1 MFDFTRR
8 DFLKSLFAG
17 TAFASFGG
25 LRLFGADE
33 KKIVVP
39 KLRIGV
45 VSDVHIK
52 LTANK
57 DLPGFTLL
65 CTAPIRFDDN
75 RFYEYRKEGNQYYV
89 WFKLKAYEP
98 VIIEIGSASR
108 RDDIPVIETN

>member
-8 DFLKSLFAG
+8 NFLKGLFAG

-52 LTANK
+52 LTANTTDVWEK
-57 DLPGFTLL
+57 TLRWYDAQGVDVVL
-65 CTAPIRFDDN
+65 VAGDIADTAQL
-75 RFYEYRKEGNQYYV
+75 EQ
-89 WFKLKAYEP
+89 LKKF
-98 VIIEIGSASR
+98 SATWLR
-108 RDDIPVIETN
+108 RDHG

>member
-1 MFDFTRR
+1 MTVQRYLDYY
-8 DFLKSLFAG
+8 S
-17 TAFASFGG
+17 G
-25 LRLFGADE
+25 LR
-33 KKIVVP
+33 
-39 KLRIGV
+39 GV
-45 VSDVHIK
+45 EYEILDDRHIK

-57 DLPGFTLL
+57 DLPDFTLL

-98 VIIEIGSASR
+98 VIIEIGSSSR

>member
-8 DFLKSLFAG
+8 NFLKGLFAG

-52 LTANK
+52 LTANTTDVWEK
-57 DLPGFTLL
+57 TL
-65 CTAPIRFDDN
+65 R
-75 RFYEYRKEGNQYYV
+75 
-89 WFKLKAYEP
+89 
-98 VIIEIGSASR
+98 
-108 RDDIPVIETN
+108 